1 MITFL
6 FWNLNQKPLESMV
19 ANLTLRH
26 DVDIL
31 MLVEC
36 KILSATILQ
45 TLNSIDKAQYFFTR
59 SNCEKVVIYAKFSP
73 EFFQPVLETNRLT
86 IRELNLPGLT
96 TILLA
101 VTHFQSKRYWSD
113 DSQAEEVLVLSK
125 HILKAEEEAQ
135 HSRTILVGDLNMN
148 PFETGLVSA
157 SKLNAVMTREIALRG
172 SRTVA
177 GRSYPYFYNPMWGH
191 FGDADEN
198 PPGTY
203 YYNGSEHK
211 TFFWNIFDQ
220 VLLRPELVDVFQN
233 ESLKILSTDGTN
245 SFLKRGL
252 PDSSVASDHLPIIF
266 KLNL

>member
-1 MITFL
+1 
-6 FWNLNQKPLESMV
+6 MV
-19 ANLTLRH
+19 ATLALNH

-36 KILSATILQ
+36 NILPATMLQ
-45 TLNSIDKAQYFFTR
+45 TLNSIEKTQYYFTR
-59 SNCEKVVIYAKFSP
+59 SNCEKVVIYTKFSP
-73 EFFQPVLETNRLT
+73 EFLQRVLETNRLT
-86 IRELNLPGLT
+86 IRKLSLPGLT
-96 TILLA
+96 PILLA
-101 VTHFQSKRYWSD
+101 VTHFQSKRNWSAG
-113 DSQAEEVLVLSK
+113 SQAMEVPVLSK
-125 HILKAEEEAQ
+125 HILKAEEEVQ

-157 SKLNAVMTREIALRG
+157 SGLNAVMTREIALRG
-172 SRTVA
+172 SRTVD
-177 GRSYPYFYNPMWGH
+177 GNNYPFFYNPMWGH

-203 YYNGSEHK
+203 YYGGSEHE

-233 ESLKILSTDGTN
+233 ESLKILSTDGAN
-245 SFLKRGL
+245 SFLSKHGL
-252 PDSSVASDHLPIIF
+252 PDHSVASDHLPIIF